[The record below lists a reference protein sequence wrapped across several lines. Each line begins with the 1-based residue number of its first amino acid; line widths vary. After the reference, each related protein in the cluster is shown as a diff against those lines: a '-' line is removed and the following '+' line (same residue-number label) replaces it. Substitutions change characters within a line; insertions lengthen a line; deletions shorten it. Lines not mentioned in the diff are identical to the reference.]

1 MIFSSNRDQLRRQ
14 YCDAW
19 RKHREKQP
27 LEPLEKM
34 LAEVIALH
42 PEYHAMLDD
51 PDQALGH
58 EYTPEMGQTNPFL
71 HMGMHIAI
79 REQLATGRP
88 AGIVERYQKL
98 LGLFRDVHDTEHRM
112 LECLG
117 EILWLAQRNNT
128 LPDEQAYLRCLDKIP
143 KR

>member
-1 MIFSSNRDQLRRQ
+1 MIFGSNRDQLRRQ

-19 RKHREKQP
+19 RKYRDNQP

-34 LAEVIALH
+34 LADVIALH
-42 PEYHAMLDD
+42 PEYHALLDD
-51 PDQALGH
+51 PDQALGR

-88 AGIVERYQKL
+88 PGIIERHQRL
-98 LGLFRDVHDTEHRM
+98 LAATGDPHETEHRM

-117 EILWLAQRNNT
+117 EILWQAQRNHT
-128 LPDEQAYLRCLDKIP
+128 LPDEQAYLRCLDRLP